1 MGGRQTVQSRL
12 GSLYREV
19 ARFGVVGGAGVL
31 VNVGVFNLVRHST
44 GLQTVRASIIATA
57 VSILFNYV
65 GFRYFTYR
73 DRDRSSR
80 SKELGLFLGFSAV
93 GLVIENAVLYVATY
107 GFGWDSSL
115 QSNIFK
121 FAGIG
126 VATLFRFWSYRT
138 WVFKA
143 LPARGVREQA
153 ESILAEA
160 APGTETGA
168 GPQPN
173 IRSPK

>member
-1 MGGRQTVQSRL
+1 MSGRQTVQSRL
-12 GSLYREV
+12 GLLYREI
-19 ARFGVVGGAGVL
+19 AKFGAVGGAGVL

-115 QSNIFK
+115 QSNFFK

-143 LPARGVREQA
+143 LPARELAEQA
-153 ESILAEA
+153 ESILAAEPDPDS
-160 APGTETGA
+160 APHSRTA
-168 GPQPN
+168 P
-173 IRSPK
+173 